1 MPQEKTYKR
10 LFLVIMGLMLL
21 PVILQVT
28 HIPPIRKL
36 AGYTEPIEKVKP
48 SLGSIMDGNYQ
59 NYLDEAAA
67 ANFGGRGF
75 FIRYYNQL
83 MYSVFHKTTND
94 NIIIGKNGEMFL
106 KQYTDDVSGITLKKK
121 FGSVDSAKLAAHQNV
136 IKTLE
141 LIDSLKAHDIAF
153 LVVLAPSK
161 PAIYPEW
168 LPDSIRPDNFV
179 LQKEYA
185 ALFEKYGIPHIDFIK
200 IFNTLKPSEKYPLYT
215 KYGTHWSNGTMPFV
229 ADTLLRSMEG
239 LLNRPLPHIQLIDS
253 NITRRYSRPDKELE
267 STCNLL
273 FPLRHPKMP
282 WPKYALCDIPRN
294 YQKPNLL
301 VIADSYY
308 TLLEVSPFS
317 EAFGNVDY
325 WKYNETSISK
335 IPERQN
341 QIAYINRYEAL
352 TDADVVMVMFT
363 TMFAYDYMFGFV
375 ETALKTFEEGDVY
388 DRSEYV
394 EEQINHIIERI
405 KNDPEWLG
413 SVEKQA
419 KREHIT
425 LEEALRKNAEY
436 VYEMDFKKKP

>member
-21 PVILQVT
+21 PVMLQVT

-36 AGYTEPIEKVKP
+36 EGYTEPIEKVKP
-48 SLGSIMDGNYQ
+48 SLGSIMEGSYQ
-59 NYLDEAAA
+59 NYLDKAAA
-67 ANFGGRGF
+67 AYFGGRGF
-75 FIRYYNQL
+75 FIRYYNQF
-83 MYSVFHKTTND
+83 MYSFFHEITNN
-94 NIIIGKNGEMFL
+94 NIRVGKNGEMFL
-106 KQYTDDVSGITLKKK
+106 KQYTDDVSGITLKEK
-121 FGSVDSAKLAAHQNV
+121 FGTVDSAKTADRQNV
-136 IKTLE
+136 IRTLE
-141 LIDSLKAHDIAF
+141 LIDSLKAHNIAF

-161 PAIYPEW
+161 TAIYPEW
-168 LPDSIRPDNFV
+168 LPDSIRPAAFT
-179 LQKEYA
+179 LQNEYA
-185 ALFEKYGIPHIDFIK
+185 ALFEEYGIPHIHFIP
-200 IFNTLKPSEKYPLYT
+200 IFNALKTSEKYPLYT
-215 KYGTHWSNGTMPFV
+215 KYGTHWSQGTIPFV

-253 NITRRYSRPDKELE
+253 NITRKYSRPDKELE
-267 STCNLL
+267 STCNLM

-301 VIADSYY
+301 VIADSYF
-308 TLLEVSPFS
+308 TLLENSPFT

-341 QIAYINRYEAL
+341 QVAYIDRYGAI

-363 TMFAYDYMFGFV
+363 TMFAYDYLFGFV

-388 DRSEYV
+388 DGSKYV

-405 KNDPEWLG
+405 KSDPQWLQM
-413 SVEKQA
+413 VEQQA
-419 KREHIT
+419 QKERIT
-425 LEEALRKNAEY
+425 LDEALRKNAEY
-436 VYEMDFKKKP
+436 VYEMDFKKK

>member
-10 LFLVIMGLMLL
+10 LFLIIMGMMLL
-21 PVILQVT
+21 PLVLQVT
-28 HIPPIRKL
+28 HIPPIREL
-36 AGYTEPIEKVKP
+36 SGYTAPIEKVKP
-48 SLGSIMDGNYQ
+48 SRGSITDGSYQ
-59 NYLDEAAA
+59 HYLDEAAA
-67 ANFGGRGF
+67 ARFGGRGF

-94 NIIIGKNGEMFL
+94 NIIIGENGEMFL
-106 KQYTDDVSGITLKKK
+106 KQYTDDVSGITLREK
-121 FGSVDSAKLAAHQNV
+121 FGTVDSAKRAARQNV

-161 PAIYPEW
+161 TAIYPEW
-168 LPDSIRPDNFV
+168 LPDSIRPCGFV

-185 ALFEKYGIPHIDFIK
+185 SLLKEFNIPHIDFLPV
-200 IFNTLKPSEKYPLYT
+200 FNTLKTRSKYPLYT
-215 KYGTHWSNGTMPFV
+215 KYGTHWSNGTIPFV

-239 LLNRPLPHIQLIDS
+239 LLNRPLPHIQLTDS
-253 NITRRYSRPDKELE
+253 NITRKYSRPDMELE
-267 STCNLL
+267 STCNLM

-282 WPKYALCDIPRN
+282 WPKYTLCDIPRN
-294 YQKPNLL
+294 YRKPNLL

-308 TLLEVSPFS
+308 TLLESSPFS

-341 QIAYINRYEAL
+341 QIAFIDRYAAI

-363 TMFAYDYMFGFV
+363 TMFAYDYLFGFV

-388 DRSEYV
+388 DGSQYM
-394 EEQINHIIERI
+394 EEQISHIIERI
-405 KNDPEWLG
+405 KSDPEWIG

>member
-10 LFLVIMGLMLL
+10 LFIMIMGVMLL
-21 PVILQVT
+21 PMFLQVT

-36 AGYTEPIEKVKP
+36 SGYSKPIEKIKP
-48 SLGSIMDGNYQ
+48 TLCSITDGSYQ

-67 ANFGGRGF
+67 ARFGGRGF

-83 MYSVFHKTTND
+83 MYSGFHKTTND

-106 KQYTDDVSGITLKKK
+106 KQYTDDVSGITLIEK
-121 FGSVDSAKLAAHQNV
+121 FGTVESAKQTARQNV

-161 PAIYPEW
+161 TAIYPEW
-168 LPDSIRPDNFV
+168 LPDSIRPHSFV

-185 ALFEKYGIPHIDFIK
+185 KLLKEYNIPHIDFIP
-200 IFNTLKPSEKYPLYT
+200 IFNTLKTSAKYPLYT
-215 KYGTHWSNGTMPFV
+215 KYGTHWSNGTIPFV
-229 ADTLLRSMEG
+229 ADTLLRSIER

-267 STCNLL
+267 STCNLM

-282 WPKYALCDIPRN
+282 WPKYNLCNIPRN

-301 VIADSYY
+301 VVADSYY
-308 TLLEVSPFS
+308 TLLEESPFS

-341 QIAYINRYEAL
+341 QIAFIDQYAAI

-375 ETALKTFEEGDVY
+375 ETALKTFAEGDVY
-388 DRSEYV
+388 DSSKYV
-394 EEQINHIIERI
+394 EEQITHIIERI
-405 KNDPEWLG
+405 KSDPGWLG
-413 SVEKQA
+413 IVEKQA

-436 VYEMDFKKKP
+436 VYEKDFKKN